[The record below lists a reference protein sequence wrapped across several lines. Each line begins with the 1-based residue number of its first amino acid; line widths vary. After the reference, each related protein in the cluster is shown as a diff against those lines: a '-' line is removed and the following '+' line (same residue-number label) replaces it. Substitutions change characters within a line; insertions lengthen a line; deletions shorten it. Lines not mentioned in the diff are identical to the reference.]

1 MNKVLLTLALVAGAE
16 VAGALYQQGMLLLGV
31 ASPSVS
37 AQSAPADATYLTQT
51 PSGGLS
57 AEQALSGL
65 SDGLLKHASG
75 VVSRAVPG
83 TDYDASAM
91 YRVTANVAN
100 STTTFA
106 DVTGLSWS
114 VAASTTYAFS
124 CTGVYTTAVSTTAIQ
139 LSLNGPAS
147 PTNLRY
153 MVEVSTSATARRQ
166 DTQSA
171 YDTAA
176 NPGTGHNAGGVAQVW
191 GTLENGS
198 NAGTVAVRVR
208 SEIAASA
215 VTILR
220 GMTCRVTSL

>member
-1 MNKVLLTLALVAGAE
+1 MIRRALLAL
-16 VAGALYQQGMLLLGV
+16 ALLAWAV
-31 ASPSVS
+31 PAS
-37 AQSAPADATYLTQT
+37 AQITLVGQ
-51 PSGGLS
+51 
-57 AEQALSGL
+57 
-65 SDGLLKHASG
+65 
-75 VVSRAVPG
+75 
-83 TDYDASAM
+83 DY
-91 YRVTANVAN
+91 
-100 STTTFA
+100 
-106 DVTGLSWS
+106 
-114 VAASTTYAFS
+114 
-124 CTGVYTTAVSTTAIQ
+124 
-139 LSLNGPAS
+139 
-147 PTNLRY
+147 Y

-176 NPGTGHNAGGVAQVW
+176 NPGTGHNAGGVAQLW